1 MRYKFFTILLAT
13 SICLLLAATAGA
25 RAWISDLSTE
35 ELKQRMDEPRRIVV
49 VDTRTEQEY
58 RQGHI
63 SGAINISSQASN
75 QFQDIA
81 RLLPDDKEV
90 PLVFYCRG
98 FD

>member
-1 MRYKFFTILLAT
+1 MRSKVFTILLAC
-13 SICLLLAATAGA
+13 SCVLLLAATAGA
-25 RAWISDLSTE
+25 RAWISDLTTE
-35 ELKQRMDEPRRIVV
+35 ELKQRLDDPRKIVV

-75 QFQDIA
+75 QFEDIA
-81 RLLPDDKEV
+81 RLLPENKET

-98 FD
+98 YD

>member
-1 MRYKFFTILLAT
+1 MYRQMTLLGLVVG
-13 SICLLLAATAGA
+13 LLLVAAGSAIAQGA
-25 RAWISDLSTE
+25 RDLSSET
-35 ELKQRMDEPRRIVV
+35 LKSGMEQSSRLVV

-75 QFQDIA
+75 RYSRIA
-81 RLLPDDKEV
+81 DFLPADKSI

-98 FD
+98 SS